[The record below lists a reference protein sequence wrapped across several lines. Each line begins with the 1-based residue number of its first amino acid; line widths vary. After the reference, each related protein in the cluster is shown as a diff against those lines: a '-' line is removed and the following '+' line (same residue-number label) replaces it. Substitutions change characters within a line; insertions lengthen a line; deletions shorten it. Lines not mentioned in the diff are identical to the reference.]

1 MKLVMETNLRV
12 IYKYFQDFLVK
23 MFSASYYMNKQAHIR
38 FFFRTNKQETQ
49 YNIHTIIILINKTNV
64 TITTTLS
71 A

>member
-1 MKLVMETNLRV
+1 METYLCV

-23 MFSASYYMNKQAHIR
+23 MFSASYNVNKQDHIR
-38 FFFRTNKQETQ
+38 FLEQINKKH
-49 YNIHTIIILINKTNV
+49 NIHTIIILINETNV